1 MNLIKCENEHYFDAD
16 KFDSC
21 PHCANQAVGVE
32 PDKLLGEQQQK
43 IETAKP
49 ADNVSNDYQKSV
61 HRPCV
66 GWLVCISGEM
76 KGDSFTLYS
85 GTNHIG
91 RAANMDVTLFR
102 EPTVSRIDHAVIKY
116 EDTDNTFKLTTDA
129 KNVAP
134 VLRNQK
140 LVKREQHLQPRDLIQ
155 LGECILCFL
164 PFCDENF
171 TWSDNA

>member
-16 KFDSC
+16 KFDNC
-21 PHCANQAVGVE
+21 PHCANQTAGVKIE
-32 PDKLLGEQQQK
+32 NLLGEHQQK
-43 IETAKP
+43 IETVQTS
-49 ADNVSNDYQKSV
+49 DNMGSHLQNSA

-66 GWLVCISGEM
+66 GWLVCISGKM

-85 GTNHIG
+85 DVNHIG
-91 RAANMDVTLFR
+91 RAANMDVALFR
-102 EPTVSRIDHAVIKY
+102 EPTVSRIDHAIITY
-116 EDTDNTFKLTTDA
+116 TDTDNTFKLTTNA

-134 VLRNQK
+134 VLRNKK
-140 LVKREQHLQPRDLIQ
+140 LVKREQLLHSRDLIQ